1 MGTEVPRMEL
11 AAKLVQR
18 DAPGGLLAVA
28 LSSPGAVVL
37 VEGEAGIGKTRLV
50 HEVLARVPLADAT
63 TYVGHC
69 YPSGSPRPCSRS
81 WRRCAVPVRSTDGGR
96 TFAPLVGSAALRP
109 VRLVA
114 DRTDPL
120 VLAAVVA
127 IGPQHRLVVSPDGG
141 TTFRP
146 VTDTD
151 IVDDL
156 DVAGLPGGGS
166 ALLAAGPAGLVLSSN
181 HGATWQQVARGAFSN
196 VRFESSSGSALMAV
210 RESRLVRSPD
220 TGVTTKPAEDGL
232 PPCGSR
238 TGARRPDAR
247 RTSDVRRPV
256 RGSLLRLPGRRL
268 RPRPGG
274 LGQRG
279 LTRRRR
285 LRGDEH
291 RARADADRR
300 LPDLATAPH
309 REQGRLRHYERVAR
323 LGRRDALLHAWG
335 VPGPGRLRH
344 GVRQP
349 PALSRLDA
357 AAPAR
362 PAHRAVPRR
371 ATDPGAERPDAEL
384 RRAAGRVLRRRP
396 DLGLPLRPANRPR
409 QQALRHAALRGPEHL
424 LELRDV
430 RVRPGHRPVVRTPL
444 SRRTPTSSS
453 VRIARSTDPAD
464 TSGSTVRRRQAVIF
478 LRPYSPSGVS
488 RRCPWVSVLQATSRT
503 ASTTWASLMVR
514 AATGRLICLQLR

>member
-232 PPCGSR
+232 PPCGSAPALVGRTLDVPAMFVARCGARYYGFRADGSDLDRVDSGSGDSPDEGVSGATNTALVPTRIDVYRTWPLPHTESKDDSGTTSASLAWDGETLYYTPGESLDQDGCDTAYANLQPCPGSTPLHRLDPR
-238 TGARRPDAR
+238 TGRYLGALRIPVPNVRTLSYDAR
-247 RTSDVRRPV
+247 RGVFYVGDPISVYRFDPRTGRASKLFDTQHYAVQNIFSSYATFVYDPAIDRWSARPCHAAPRPARACASPGPPTLPTPPAAPSGAGRPSSSCARTAPQGSAGAARGCRCSKRRP
-256 RGSLLRLPGRRL
+256 GP
-268 RPRPGG
+268 RPR
-274 LGQRG
+274 RG
-279 LTRRRR
+279 
-285 LRGDEH
+285 
-291 RARADADRR
+291 
-300 LPDLATAPH
+300 
-309 REQGRLRHYERVAR
+309 RH
-323 LGRRDALLHAWG
+323 
-335 VPGPGRLRH
+335 
-344 GVRQP
+344 
-349 PALSRLDA
+349 
-357 AAPAR
+357 
-362 PAHRAVPRR
+362 
-371 ATDPGAERPDAEL
+371 
-384 RRAAGRVLRRRP
+384 
-396 DLGLPLRPANRPR
+396 
-409 QQALRHAALRGPEHL
+409 
-424 LELRDV
+424 
-430 RVRPGHRPVVRTPL
+430 
-444 SRRTPTSSS
+444 
-453 VRIARSTDPAD
+453 
-464 TSGSTVRRRQAVIF
+464 
-478 LRPYSPSGVS
+478 
-488 RRCPWVSVLQATSRT
+488 
-503 ASTTWASLMVR
+503 
-514 AATGRLICLQLR
+514 